1 MGDRCWRTKQR
12 QFDSGKHACP
22 LVCPPMK
29 CKSQCALFQSLWC
42 VRSKCCRTMWQLQ
55 TASLQCCSD
64 SLIMA
69 VICADEAFDMRYV
82 IDTCTFWQVERI
94 CSPRKHI
101 YNNWHENQRT
111 FADSVPCSQIQIHC
125 KEICSAG
132 MHTNIYIYKYTNL
145 SNKLIYQYFDT
156 TTLNRLQSKAARQL
170 GSKPTWI
177 AMACCTAAST

>member
-1 MGDRCWRTKQR
+1 MGDRCCRTKQR

-111 FADSVPCSQIQIHC
+111 FSGFGAMQPNSNSLQRNLFCRYAH
-125 KEICSAG
+125 KY
-132 MHTNIYIYKYTNL
+132 IYINI
-145 SNKLIYQYFDT
+145 NIRIYQI
-156 TTLNRLQSKAARQL
+156 N
-170 GSKPTWI
+170 
-177 AMACCTAAST
+177 